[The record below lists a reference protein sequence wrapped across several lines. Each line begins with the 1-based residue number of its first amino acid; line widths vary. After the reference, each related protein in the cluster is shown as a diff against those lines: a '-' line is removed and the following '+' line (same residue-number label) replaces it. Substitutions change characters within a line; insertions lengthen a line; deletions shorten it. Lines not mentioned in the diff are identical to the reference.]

1 MQARRRGD
9 DQAGTAA
16 PARGWVLIEHHGP
29 WPFGGF
35 AELPIDPEIV
45 QPVRHAAQRIG
56 ARVLLIRRYGRR
68 VAEGPLRW
76 AVLRYD
82 ADGNHR
88 QQWGTWSTDQDLL
101 RIVPAT
107 EAPGRS
113 DLPPVFLVCTHGV
126 HDACCA
132 IRGRPVARALSQVWP
147 ENAWE
152 CSHVG
157 GDRFA
162 ANLLALPSG
171 VYFGEVEPAQAVE
184 VIRELLRGQVS
195 ADHLRGYAD
204 LAPAAQVAVIEVL
217 RRFGPAG
224 RHAIRLEEAVRS
236 GEQWRVSLRCAPPL
250 PARIEVELRAH
261 LLPQARLTC
270 RAPLP
275 TQAVGFALVELRAD

>member
-1 MQARRRGD
+1 MRGD

-16 PARGWVLIEHHGP
+16 PAHGWVLIEHHGP

-35 AELPIDPEIV
+35 AELPIDPSIV

-68 VAEGPLRW
+68 AAGVPLRW

-82 ADGNHR
+82 AAGNHS
-88 QQWGTWSTDQDLL
+88 QQWGTWTTDEDLL
-101 RIVPAT
+101 QIVPGT
-107 EAPGRS
+107 EAPGRT

-132 IRGRPVARALSQVWP
+132 IRGRPVAAALTEVWP
-147 ENAWE
+147 ENTWE

-162 ANLLALPSG
+162 ANLLVLPSG
-171 VYFGEVEPAQAVE
+171 VYFGEVEPAEAVE
-184 VIRELLRGQVS
+184 VVRDLLHGRVS
-195 ADHLRGYAD
+195 ASHLRGYAD
-204 LAPAAQVAVIEVL
+204 LNPPAQVAVIEVL

-224 RHAIRLEEAVRS
+224 RHAIRVEKAVRA
-236 GEQWRVSLRCAPPL
+236 GERWRVLLACAPPL
-250 PARIEVELRAH
+250 PPRIEVELQAH
-261 LLPQARLTC
+261 QLPEAKLTC
-270 RAPLP
+270 RAPMP
-275 TQAVGFALVELRAD
+275 TQAVGFALVELRAG